1 MHYVRDTKIP
11 DSSPPPAPMRVRLS
25 DAGTNKDRLTWEAE
39 ADLESGLSHFIIKKN
54 GKEIAQV
61 PEKSTNRFGRPLY
74 QGLQYSDT
82 PLFPLVQME
91 YIDNEAHMITM
102 YEVIAVN
109 TVGLKSKPAIPQI
122 FPKPP
127 NK

>member
-1 MHYVRDTKIP
+1 M
-11 DSSPPPAPMRVRLS
+11 
-25 DAGTNKDRLTWEAE
+25 E
-39 ADLESGLSHFIIKKN
+39 FI
-54 GKEIAQV
+54 
-61 PEKSTNRFGRPLY
+61 
-74 QGLQYSDT
+74 DH
-82 PLFPLVQME
+82 
-91 YIDNEAHMITM
+91 EAHMITM

>member
-1 MHYVRDTKIP
+1 MKWWLKPYLSVRINFSKLLANLI
-11 DSSPPPAPMRVRLS
+11 
-25 DAGTNKDRLTWEAE
+25 AE
-39 ADLESGLSHFIIKKN
+39 SFKKN

-61 PEKSTNRFGRPLY
+61 PKEPTNRFGRPLF

-82 PLFPLVQME
+82 PLFPLIEME
-91 YIDNEAHMITM
+91 FIDHEAHMITM